1 MSDRARKTTI
11 RFLKTIGFTRG
22 TRIWLR
28 ASWDHKTE
36 PAPSRW
42 RKYRINDKT
51 IYCQYIFCGRI
62 TRKGFSLTKC
72 TYGGRDKYG
81 STIWKPSTKKHT
93 DGFAHVFKLSR
104 IGATIS
110 FYPNQPTCG
119 ISNNHVKSCQTIF
132 YEIDNLPLENQ
143 WDALQQLK
151 QKTKLEPAAVVFTG
165 GKSLHCYF
173 RAKTAL
179 TPEQWLI
186 LNRKLTITQT
196 SDPAICNLARAM
208 RLPGLFRRR
217 VVDGVLSQPIPIT
230 VEQWSNCQY
239 SPEQLESALFST
251 GLFPCGLL
259 DEQWRK
265 WVHLLRKKHNGE
277 DVNPNSV
284 LLLKELQQDISK
296 ERLLSHSK
304 RRTMLPLYR
313 QNSTSLL
320 LKQQRGSAE
329 LIPLS
334 VCLTQNDQ
342 TLIKQGD
349 SQGNRNNSGYKLARN
364 LLGTSAVL
372 SEQGIGYYQTPQSL
386 FRQYCKR
393 CNPPLD
399 TEEALSIWQS
409 ANSKPAYPT
418 RDAASIARSIKWWRS
433 RNGSEQALQHHS
445 T

>member
-1 MSDRARKTTI
+1 MSDRARKTAI
-11 RFLKTIGFTRG
+11 RFLKTIGFAIG
-22 TRIWLR
+22 TRIWIR

-36 PAPSRW
+36 LAPSSW
-42 RKYRINDKT
+42 RKYHINNKT

-81 STIWKPSTKKHT
+81 NTIWKQSTKKHT

-110 FYPNQPTCG
+110 FYPNQPTRG
-119 ISNNHVKSCQTIF
+119 ISNDHVKSCQTIF
-132 YEIDNLPLENQ
+132 YEIDHLPLENQ

-173 RAKTAL
+173 RAETAL
-179 TPEQWLI
+179 TPEQWLV
-186 LNRKLTITQT
+186 LNRKLAITQT

-217 VVDGVLSQPIPIT
+217 IVDGVLSKPIPIT

-239 SPEQLESALFST
+239 SPEQLENALDST
-251 GLFPCGLL
+251 GLFPYGLS
-259 DEQWRK
+259 DERWRK

-277 DVNPNSV
+277 DVNPSSV
-284 LLLKELQQDISK
+284 LLLKELHPGVPN
-296 ERLLSHSK
+296 ERLLCKSK
-304 RRTMLPLYR
+304 RRTMQRLYR
-313 QNSTSLL
+313 QNSTSLP
-320 LKQQRGSAE
+320 LKQLRGSAE
-329 LIPLS
+329 TIPLS
-334 VCLTQNDQ
+334 ICLTQSDQ

-364 LLGTSAVL
+364 LLGTSAAL
-372 SEQGIGYYQTPQSL
+372 EEQGIAYYPAPQSL

-399 TEEALSIWQS
+399 AEEALSIWQS
-409 ANSKPAYPT
+409 ANSKPAHPT
-418 RDAASIARSIKWWRS
+418 RDGASIVRSIKWWRS
-433 RNGSEQALQHHS
+433 QYNLTE
-445 T
+445 